1 MCLVLCNP
9 GIDFG
14 EKFTLSLELWID
26 PRRPRLFQIRC
37 KILQPCRWEAQCTL
51 VQQNEI
57 IDYKHD
63 YYDVQ
68 VPMMK
73 REWQLNRGRICP
85 FGRLCQWSCFGYNNH
100 FLKHNGKKCICF
112 AHDQARKFEPA
123 KSLLLTNSVQYS
135 IKQMQNPVTN
145 NCCAY
150 WWRAATY
157 FCCFWLP
164 NHVEEANKVHED
176 GVRVD
181 ATRPV
186 AAVGIDARAEGRTSE
201 SAGAV
206 E

>member
-1 MCLVLCNP
+1 MYVSSTKRNYWLQTWLLRRAGPNDEARVTIKQGTDLP
-9 GIDFG
+9 VRQTMSM
-14 EKFTLSLELWID
+14 KLLW
-26 PRRPRLFQIRC
+26 
-37 KILQPCRWEAQCTL
+37 LQQ
-51 VQQNEI
+51 
-57 IDYKHD
+57 
-63 YYDVQ
+63 
-68 VPMMK
+68 
-73 REWQLNRGRICP
+73 
-85 FGRLCQWSCFGYNNH
+85 SCIQTY
-100 FLKHNGKKCICF
+100 NGKKRICF
-112 AHDQARKFEPA
+112 AHDQVRKFEQA

-164 NHVEEANKVHED
+164 NHVEKANKVHED

-186 AAVGIDARAEGRTSE
+186 AAVGIDPWAEGRTSE